1 MLMKNLLLLAFS
13 LGILAISSC
22 KKDDEVGTVT
32 LHFKAMYDGLPLKT
46 FETLPFANGEQIQF
60 THMSFFVTDLEL
72 TDQSSNEM
80 LDEVELINLSFD
92 NVAAVDEGYTLTIS
106 NVPAGAYDGIRF
118 GVGVPTDLNQKKPAD
133 FPSSNPLSN
142 TGYYWIPW
150 NSYIFMKTEGRLD
163 TLGNG
168 ALDLGFALHTG
179 SDPLYRILEGSL
191 PLSVEDGKE
200 TSLDIVLDY
209 KKLLEGIDIKTSPQN
224 HNPEDI
230 AIIQAI
236 VDNMA
241 AAFSLVQ

>member
-1 MLMKNLLLLAFS
+1 MKNLLLLAFS
-13 LGILAISSC
+13 LGLLVMSSC
-22 KKDDEVGTVT
+22 KKDDEVGTIT
-32 LHFKAMYDGLPLKT
+32 LHFKATYDGLPLKT
-46 FETLPFANGEQIQF
+46 FETLPFENGEQLQF
-60 THMSFFVTDLEL
+60 TLMSFYVSDLEL
-72 TDQSSNEM
+72 TNQSSTEV
-80 LDEVELINLSFD
+80 LDDVELINLSFD
-92 NVAAVDEGYTLTIS
+92 NVAAADEGYTLTIS
-106 NVPAGAYDGIRF
+106 NVAVGTYDGIRF
-118 GVGVPTDLNQKKPAD
+118 GIGVPADVNQKKPAD

-150 NSYIFMKTEGRLD
+150 DSYIFMKTEGRLD
-163 TLGNG
+163 TLGSG
-168 ALDLGFALHTG
+168 ALDLGFALHSG

-191 PLSVEDGKE
+191 PLTIEDGKE
-200 TSLDIVLDY
+200 TSLDIVIDY

>member
-1 MLMKNLLLLAFS
+1 MKNLFLVAIS
-13 LGILAISSC
+13 LGVLAVSSC

-32 LHFKAMYDGLPLKT
+32 LHFKATYDGLPLKT
-46 FETLPFANGEQIQF
+46 FETLPFENGEQLQF
-60 THMSFFVTDLEL
+60 THMSYYVTDLEL
-72 TDQSSNEM
+72 TDQTSTEL
-80 LDEVELINLSFD
+80 LDDVELINLSFD
-92 NVAAVDEGYTLTIS
+92 NLTAADGGYTLTIS
-106 NVPAGAYDGIRF
+106 DVPAGTYDGIQF
-118 GVGVPTDLNQKKPAD
+118 GVGVPADINQKKPAD

-179 SDPLYRILEGSL
+179 SDPLYRILEGSV
-191 PLSVEDGKE
+191 PLTVEDGK
-200 TSLDIVLDY
+200 TTNLDIVLDY

-230 AIIQAI
+230 AIIQAM
-236 VDNMA
+236 VDNLA
-241 AAFSLVQ
+241 SAFSLVQ